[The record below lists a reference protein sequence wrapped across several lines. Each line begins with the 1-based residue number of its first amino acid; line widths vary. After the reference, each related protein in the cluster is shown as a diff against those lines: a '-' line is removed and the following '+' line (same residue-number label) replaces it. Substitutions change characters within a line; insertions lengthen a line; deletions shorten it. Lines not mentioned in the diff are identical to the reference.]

1 MNIHSGGSDPVILQG
16 QGQRGL
22 VHQAAPGGV
31 DQEGARPHLLDGVL
45 VNQMV
50 VVLVEGAVQGDA
62 VRLEQEV
69 LQGVDPLQAQGLLNA
84 VRQVG
89 VVEYHIEPKC
99 LGSQGNGRTD
109 TAWNIHRIYNQ
120 CQREN
125 EIQWRVASVLREKWE
140 IKQEQ
145 S

>member
-1 MNIHSGGSDPVILQG
+1 MNIHCSRSDPVILQG
-16 QGQRGL
+16 EGQRGL

-45 VNQMV
+45 VDEMV
-50 VVLVEGAVQGDA
+50 VVFIESAVQGHA
-62 VRLEQEV
+62 VGLEQQV
-69 LQGVDPLQAQGLLNA
+69 LQGVDSLQPQGLLDA

-109 TAWNIHRIYNQ
+109 TAWNINNIYHECVRERIKYNGDLLR
-120 CQREN
+120 RE
-125 EIQWRVASVLREKWE
+125 LREK
-140 IKQEQ
+140 
-145 S
+145 